1 MSRLAIEQA
10 TVPTP
15 EVRELVAA
23 LDAELIPLYHPDQHH
38 GLELGDLFQPG
49 VHFFVARLDGA
60 AVGCGG
66 FALFDGYAE
75 VKRMFATEAARGRGV
90 GKALLARIET
100 GARAAGAALLRLET
114 GNRQHAAIALYRRA
128 GFELCPAF
136 GPYRDKPQH
145 SIATSLFFEKAL

>member
-1 MSRLAIEQA
+1 MLSIEQA

-49 VHFFVARLDGA
+49 VRFFVARLDGT

-66 FALFDGYAE
+66 FALFEDCAE
-75 VKRMFATEAARGRGV
+75 IKRMYVAEAARGRGV
-90 GKALLARIET
+90 GKALLAHIENE
-100 GARAAGAALLRLET
+100 ARAAGARLLRLET
-114 GNRQHAAIALYRRA
+114 GIHQHAALALYQRA
-128 GFELCPAF
+128 GFAPCPAF
-136 GPYRDKPQH
+136 GPYRDMPAH
-145 SIATSLFFEKAL
+145 NIAASLFLKKAL